1 MPPAAS
7 SATAKGSP
15 LIKILV
21 AFAVFVVVIGAL
33 AAGGVYYV
41 VHRIKEKV
49 HEVAGE
55 IPGVGSSPGSGSTFN
70 SGSRSGRGSNG
81 GITGDA
87 CRLLSKEEVSRAIGV
102 EIVATQTVD
111 GGCSYLAQTNSGDM
125 TAKHVTAMMGARG
138 ADAQQQK
145 MIQNITGGL
154 FKSMQSESHEETSD
168 SNGNVPVFSF
178 GIDNNSADTQMQ
190 LNRKVLGGLGP
201 GAQDIQ
207 GIGDQAFDVAGASM
221 MVRKGDKLIRIMYS
235 TCPCT
240 MEAIKPLAQKLA
252 SRV

>member
-190 LNRKVLGGLGP
+190 LNRKVLGGLGR
-201 GAQDIQ
+201 
-207 GIGDQAFDVAGASM
+207 
-221 MVRKGDKLIRIMYS
+221 VRKIFKASAIRRS
-235 TCPCT
+235 TWP
-240 MEAIKPLAQKLA
+240 APP
-252 SRV
+252 